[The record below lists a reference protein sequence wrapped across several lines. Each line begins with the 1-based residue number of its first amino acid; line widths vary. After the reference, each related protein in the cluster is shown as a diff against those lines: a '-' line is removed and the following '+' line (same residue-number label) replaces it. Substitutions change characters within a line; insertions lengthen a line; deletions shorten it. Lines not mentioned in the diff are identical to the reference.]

1 MKDPNFGETITKN
14 NHWLHDELKTLLSGS
29 KDKLDVARRIF
40 QYVRDNFTCT
50 SHNRYYLTNTLKKT
64 FQSKSGTVADINLLL
79 TAMLIQ
85 QGFTAHPVLLSTRD
99 NGKAYELYPIMDKL
113 NYVISK
119 VEIDGV
125 SYLLDASH
133 SKLGFGKLNT
143 DCYNGF
149 ARIIDVQNPLVI
161 NLSADSLKE
170 QKITSVM
177 LFNDDKAGLTGSFTS
192 TLGQQQSYDL
202 REKLVKV
209 NKDDFFKDIKKGY
222 SFDINLSN
230 STFDSLQVYE
240 QPVTIKYDL
249 KFDASEDIIYLNP
262 IFTEAQNENPFK
274 AAERKYPVEMPYSV
288 NETYVLR
295 MDVPKGY
302 KVEELPKSTRVKFN
316 DNEGMFEYLIT
327 NQDGIIQLR
336 SKVQLNRATF
346 DPEDYQSLRDF
357 FSHIVKKHSEQI
369 VLKKI
374 KA

>member
-1 MKDPNFGETITKN
+1 
-14 NHWLHDELKTLLSGS
+14 
-29 KDKLDVARRIF
+29 
-40 QYVRDNFTCT
+40 
-50 SHNRYYLTNTLKKT
+50 
-64 FQSKSGTVADINLLL
+64 
-79 TAMLIQ
+79 
-85 QGFTAHPVLLSTRD
+85 
-99 NGKAYELYPIMDKL
+99 MDKL

-170 QKITSVM
+170 QKITSVI
-177 LFNDDKAGLTGSFTS
+177 LFNDDKTGLTGSYMS

-262 IFTEAQNENPFK
+262 IFSEAQSENPFK
-274 AAERKYPVEMPYSV
+274 AADRKYPVEMPYSV

-295 MDVPKGY
+295 MDIPKGY

-316 DNEGMFEYLIT
+316 ENEGMFEYLIT

-374 KA
+374 KS